1 MICDG
6 ASSNL
11 TLLKMLVGR
20 RGSLGYNE
28 AQGDKHAIP
37 ASFTNPFSGDKVFV
51 IICPSHQ
58 VSKSR
63 HFKCIVNIKSITFT
77 TYSSSQ

>member
-11 TLLKMLVGR
+11 TLLKTLVGR
-20 RGSLGYNE
+20 QGSLGYDE
-28 AQGDKHAIP
+28 TLADKHAIP
-37 ASFTNPFSGDKVFV
+37 SSLTNPFSGDKVFI

-58 VSKSR
+58 VSVK
-63 HFKCIVNIKSITFT
+63 
-77 TYSSSQ
+77 